1 MLFQNVSCSLDVGR
15 WLYVAGA
22 NGVGKTS
29 LLRMLC
35 GLAPIEVG
43 DIRWRGVS
51 IRSQAEVYR
60 QDLFYLGHLNAL
72 QESMT
77 VNENIVFA
85 SALGGRV
92 VDQLEL
98 PELLKQFGVGGRGLQ
113 LVRHLSQGQKRRVAL
128 LRLALSSAR
137 LWVLDEPFVAMDE
150 SGIRMLAN
158 LIAKHLGDG
167 GLAVLTSHQA
177 VDMGGVPAQILDLSA

>member
-1 MLFQNVSCSLDVGR
+1 M
-15 WLYVAGA
+15 
-22 NGVGKTS
+22 GKTS

-77 VNENIVFA
+77 VNENIVFFP
-85 SALGGRV
+85 L
-92 VDQLEL
+92 
-98 PELLKQFGVGGRGLQ
+98 
-113 LVRHLSQGQKRRVAL
+113 HWVAEWL
-128 LRLALSSAR
+128 INWSS
-137 LWVLDEPFVAMDE
+137 P
-150 SGIRMLAN
+150 N
-158 LIAKHLGDG
+158 Y
-167 GLAVLTSHQA
+167 
-177 VDMGGVPAQILDLSA
+177 